1 MHVGANN
8 NIQYM
13 LWKSPF
19 ESIDRWSYQKPHT
32 FIFWVSSLNSTS
44 KDVSHI
50 FDDGSKVLCC
60 LVLVQHLVEGVVKL
74 AWDRIDLQLL
84 PDDLVLQLVDP
95 EREGTLW
102 IEGGTIFVLQHIFC
116 TASHY
121 HWYLWCSL
129 LMFISA
135 YSDLESD
142 CFRRM
147 FSCLI
152 WSCTIMILS
161 KFILVSKNC
170 FDQFMLVWR

>member
-1 MHVGANN
+1 
-8 NIQYM
+8 M
-13 LWKSPF
+13 LFWKSPL

-32 FIFWVSSLNSTS
+32 CIFWVSSLNSTS

-50 FDDGSKVLCC
+50 FNDRSKVLCC

-74 AWDRIDLQLL
+74 ARDRVDLQLL

-95 EREGTLW
+95 DKVCIGMDVGQYLFCDIFLHCFTLPL
-102 IEGGTIFVLQHIFC
+102 IKKL
-116 TASHY
+116 
-121 HWYLWCSL
+121 YLWCSL

-152 WSCTIMILS
+152 WSCTIIMLS
-161 KFILVSKNC
+161 KPILVSNNC
-170 FDQFMLVWR
+170 FGLHFWFWR

>member
-32 FIFWVSSLNSTS
+32 CIFWVSSLNSTS

-50 FDDGSKVLCC
+50 FNDRSKVLCC

-74 AWDRIDLQLL
+74 AGDRVDLQLL

-95 EREGTLW
+95 ERHGILW

-116 TASHY
+116 TALHY
-121 HWYLWCSL
+121 HIDTCGAACWCSSL
-129 LMFISA
+129 HIQILN
-135 YSDLESD
+135 
-142 CFRRM
+142 
-147 FSCLI
+147 LI
-152 WSCTIMILS
+152 VLDECSTAW
-161 KFILVSKNC
+161 FGPV
-170 FDQFMLVWR
+170 Q